1 LHEKTEKKLRD
12 EADYHRQTK
21 NEYLGEIKAKTTKF
35 EKLDKNNKETIQ
47 KEKSKVDSKDLTDT
61 QGWDENLKNSQKT
74 WEKRLTQIKQDL
86 ELRLKIEIHEIEE
99 RQNAHI
105 NALLRQHHDDF
116 NDIKE

>member
-1 LHEKTEKKLRD
+1 VKSKTKRVPSSHLIRTIRKRLKEKKKRVEQKD
-12 EADYHRQTK
+12 S
-21 NEYLGEIKAKTTKF
+21 GEIQT
-35 EKLDKNNKETIQ
+35 
-47 KEKSKVDSKDLTDT
+47 
-61 QGWDENLKNSQKT
+61 WDDNLKKSQKT

>member
-1 LHEKTEKKLRD
+1 LS
-12 EADYHRQTK
+12 
-21 NEYLGEIKAKTTKF
+21 EIKNKTGTF
-35 EKLDKNNKETIQ
+35 QSLDKNNKEAIEREKKRVEQKDSGEIQ
-47 KEKSKVDSKDLTDT
+47 T
-61 QGWDENLKNSQKT
+61 WDDNLKKSQKT